1 MGLRQWLFPETPR
14 QIPWTRAWNIGLRT
28 AHLLFTGTL
37 LGGHAFDVPASTLHP
52 SLWGAILTGTVL
64 IVLEAYPSAR
74 WLYQGRGL
82 MVLAKLV
89 VLTLVPF
96 LWDQHFGLLVIV
108 VILASVGSHMPGRF
122 RYFSVV
128 HWRVLPKEDK
138 VQETL
143 CR

>member
-1 MGLRQWLFPETPR
+1 MPSTCPR
-14 QIPWTRAWNIGLRT
+14 R
-28 AHLLFTGTL
+28 
-37 LGGHAFDVPASTLHP
+37 LHP

-96 LWDQHFGLLVIV
+96 LWDQRFGLLVIV